1 MFVQTLRKSNIF
13 GQKLLSL
20 SQFRQKKDIVQY
32 HKNASGTP
40 WKPWPPQEMDN
51 GERLWYLCSL
61 PFSSFRFN
69 KNNKWPEQRCAK
81 IHKSGIIFF
90 FFRPQT
96 MENRT
101 SSFFF
106 SKTPWAT
113 QLLAASSKPFM
124 VSGSGNLWMVST
136 WLIVSLV
143 HNQERSVSCSPLCPT
158 ASPQVSHNNQS
169 NLNDS

>member
-1 MFVQTLRKSNIF
+1 MFDQTLRKSNIF
-13 GQKLLSL
+13 GQKRLSL
-20 SQFRQKKDIVQY
+20 SQFRQKKDIAQY
-32 HKNASGTP
+32 HENALGTP
-40 WKPWPPQEMDN
+40 WKPWLPQEMDN

-69 KNNKWPEQRCAK
+69 KNNKKPEQRCAK
-81 IHKSGIIFF
+81 IHKSGLRFF

-106 SKTPWAT
+106 WKTPWAT

-124 VSGSGNLWMVST
+124 GSGLRNLWRVST
-136 WLIVSLV
+136 WLIDSQV
-143 HNQERSVSCSPLCPT
+143 HNQEWYVSCGPLCPI
-158 ASPQVSHNNQS
+158 ASPQVSHNAIIKAI
-169 NLNDS
+169 

>member
-1 MFVQTLRKSNIF
+1 MFNQTLRKSNIIH
-13 GQKLLSL
+13 QKLFSL
-20 SQFRQKKDIVQY
+20 SQLRRKRILSKTIKKF
-32 HKNASGTP
+32 SGTH
-40 WKPWPPQEMDN
+40 WKPWRPPELDN

-69 KNNKWPEQRCAK
+69 KNNKWPKQRCAK
-81 IHKSGIIFF
+81 IHKSGLIFF

-113 QLLAASSKPFM
+113 PPLAASSKPFM
-124 VSGSGNLWMVST
+124 GSGLTNLWMVST
-136 WLIVSLV
+136 WLIDSHV
-143 HNQERSVSCSPLCPT
+143 HHQERSVSCGPLCPI
-158 ASPQVSHNNQS
+158 ASPQVS
-169 NLNDS
+169 LNVISKAI